1 MAKPAFISRPK
12 CDGTGR
18 FLHSWYHGKRRVH
31 ECERCNGTGRIPLT
45 EHHEEAE

>member
-1 MAKPAFISRPK
+1 MAEPAVVSCPV

-18 FLHSWYHGKRRVH
+18 FLHSWYHGKRRANK
-31 ECERCNGTGRIPLT
+31 CERCKGTGRIPLT